1 MTPMTR
7 YNVGVVGAGIGR
19 QHIDAFRSLP
29 DQFTVTAICDIDNAK
44 GHDAAK
50 DYSIPRAFSD
60 FTEFCRCDDID
71 IIDLCTPSYLH
82 FSQIHEAVAA
92 GKHVIC
98 EKPVAA
104 SLQEVDDLLALE
116 RNSDTRIMP
125 IYQYRFGHGVQKLK
139 FLMERNLAGRAYL
152 TTVETCWRRRPPYY
166 LVPWRGKWDTELG
179 GALLTLAIH
188 AHDILL
194 YVLGPVKH
202 VFARTATRVNP
213 IETEDCVSASL
224 EMADGS
230 LASLS
235 VTTGSSQEIS
245 RHRFC
250 FSGLSA
256 ESHTHPY
263 RNTSDPWTFN
273 GDTPEL
279 SKKLADA
286 LKDFVPQPDGFSGQ
300 FFRFHQALQQKIK
313 LPVTLHDARASL
325 ELITALYHSS
335 RTGQAVELP
344 IGSEHPLYGGW
355 LPTDIP

>member
-1 MTPMTR
+1 MTQYT
-7 YNVGVVGAGIGR
+7 VGVVGAGIGR
-19 QHIDAFRSLP
+19 QHIDAFQTLP
-29 DQFTVTAICDIDNAK
+29 EQFTVTAICDIDSTK
-44 GHDAAK
+44 GNDTAE
-50 DYSIPRAFSD
+50 DYAIPRVFSD
-60 FTEFCRCDDID
+60 FTECCRCDDID
-71 IIDLCTPSYLH
+71 IVDLCTPSYLH
-82 FSQIHEAVAA
+82 FSQIHEAVTA

-104 SLQEVDDLLALE
+104 SLQEVDELIALE
-116 RNSDTRIMP
+116 RSSGKRIMP

-139 FLMERNLAGRAYL
+139 FLMEQDLAGKAYL

-166 LVPWRGKWDTELG
+166 LIPWRGKWDTELG

-194 YVLGPVKH
+194 YVLGPVKS

-224 EMADGS
+224 KMADGS

-235 VTTGSSQEIS
+235 VTTGSSEEIS

-263 RNTSDPWTFN
+263 RNTFDPWIFH
-273 GDTPEL
+273 GDTPE
-279 SKKLADA
+279 SAEKIETA
-286 LKDFVPQPDGFSGQ
+286 LGDFVPQPERFVGQ
-300 FFRFHQALQQKIK
+300 FLRFYEALEHNTT

-325 ELITALYHSS
+325 ELITAMYYSS
-335 RTGQAVELP
+335 QTGRNVVLP
-344 IGSEHPLYGGW
+344 ITPEHPKYVGW
-355 LPTDIP
+355 RP